1 MEFGFDHIHYVC
13 ADVKAFAGY
22 FENVF
27 DAEIIR
33 YDEDFKGSP
42 NAAIR
47 IGRLV
52 IFARGLRPEESPDS
66 VGPELVQGLDHFGFG
81 VPDVEAAVQWLR
93 GKGAEIMVEP
103 VRRGVGGRMIAYV
116 RGPGN
121 IRIELCEN
129 PEAL

>member
-13 ADVKAFAGY
+13 ADVRAFAEY
-22 FENVF
+22 FQKIF
-27 DAEIIR
+27 DAEIVR

-42 NAAIR
+42 NAAIQ
-47 IGRLV
+47 IGNLV
-52 IFARGLRPEESPDS
+52 IFARGVRPGETPDS

-81 VPDVEAAVQWLR
+81 VPDVKASVEWLR
-93 GKGAEIMVEP
+93 NKGAEIMLEP
-103 VRRGVGGRMIAYV
+103 VRRGIGGRMIAYV

-129 PEAL
+129 ASAQ

>member
-13 ADVKAFAGY
+13 RDVKAFADY
-22 FENVF
+22 FRDIF
-27 DAEIIR
+27 DAEIVR

-47 IGRLV
+47 IGRLM
-52 IFARGLRPEESPDS
+52 IFARGIRPEEMPDS
-66 VGPELVQGLDHFGFG
+66 VEPELVQGLDHFGFG
-81 VPDVEAAVQWLR
+81 VPDVEAAVEWLR
-93 GKGAEIMVEP
+93 ERGAEIMVEP
-103 VRRGVGGRMIAYV
+103 VRRGIGGRMIAYV

-129 PEAL
+129 PSAN

>member
-13 ADVKAFAGY
+13 ADVKAFAEY
-22 FENVF
+22 FQNVF

-42 NAAIR
+42 NAAIQ
-47 IGRLV
+47 IGHLV
-52 IFARGLRPEESPDS
+52 IFARGIRPEETPDS

-81 VPDVEAAVQWLR
+81 VPDVEAAVEWLR
-93 GKGAEIMVEP
+93 DKGAEIMVEP
-103 VRRGVGGRMIAYV
+103 VRRGIGGRMIAYV

-129 PEAL
+129 VSAQ